1 MAGGSVSDLLVSLAG
16 LQLFDALILYVT
28 GYHRI
33 PIRCALSRLDF
44 QHGNVTLVRTLFDT
58 EKSVLHVDGQVAL
71 TSQVVNMHIKADPKK
86 FDLLDLHGPVVVAG
100 KIRKPEVSI
109 ARAIPIPTPVFG
121 TAKDIACE
129 ALTQELLSGQSTVPG
144 QR

>member
-1 MAGGSVSDLLVSLAG
+1 M
-16 LQLFDALILYVT
+16 
-28 GYHRI
+28 
-33 PIRCALSRLDF
+33 
-44 QHGNVTLVRTLFDT
+44 
-58 EKSVLHVDGQVAL
+58 AL
-71 TSQVVNMHIKADPKK
+71 TSQVVNVQIKADPKK

-100 KIRKPEVSI
+100 KIRKPDVSI

-129 ALTQELLSGQSTVPG
+129 ALTQELMSGQPIVPR